1 MSTTPSVSSF
11 NTQNTDYVNFQHEP
25 VMQQSKQYSVS
36 LEQLPDTVELSTSKK
51 EKNNKKLLIGGIIA
65 SAGALIG
72 TFYLASR
79 GKAVN
84 IAKGIAEDNTKFFS
98 NLKEGFKS
106 LFGEGRKYYL
116 ENVKK
121 KAAEAGAKAG
131 EAGTKA
137 AEAGAKA
144 GEEVAQQ
151 GAKNLSASATHIREQ
166 FEEKFADGE
175 ITGLS
180 DALEVF
186 SEKQLKEAGLYNMLA
201 SKEALSKGLT
211 PQLESLQRG
220 IQEKIDDLQIEDL
233 DDALKYYSEK
243 ELVDTGMYHKL
254 AEAKPKLKTVA
265 QATSEAGAKVATEA
279 TQQVSKDISPSIR
292 HIIEQVEEKSADG
305 EITGLSDA
313 LEVFSEK
320 ELKEAGLYNMLA
332 SKEALSKELT
342 PHLESIRQSIQDKV
356 ADLQIS
362 SLDEALQE
370 FSMDEIINSG
380 MYDELVKLSK

>member
-11 NTQNTDYVNFQHEP
+11 NTQNADYVNFQHEP

-131 EAGTKA
+131 EAGAKA

-166 FEEKFADGE
+166 FEE
-175 ITGLS
+175 
-180 DALEVF
+180 
-186 SEKQLKEAGLYNMLA
+186 
-201 SKEALSKGLT
+201 
-211 PQLESLQRG
+211 
-220 IQEKIDDLQIEDL
+220 
-233 DDALKYYSEK
+233 
-243 ELVDTGMYHKL
+243 
-254 AEAKPKLKTVA
+254 
-265 QATSEAGAKVATEA
+265 
-279 TQQVSKDISPSIR
+279 
-292 HIIEQVEEKSADG
+292 
-305 EITGLSDA
+305 
-313 LEVFSEK
+313 
-320 ELKEAGLYNMLA
+320 
-332 SKEALSKELT
+332 
-342 PHLESIRQSIQDKV
+342 
-356 ADLQIS
+356 
-362 SLDEALQE
+362 
-370 FSMDEIINSG
+370 
-380 MYDELVKLSK
+380 